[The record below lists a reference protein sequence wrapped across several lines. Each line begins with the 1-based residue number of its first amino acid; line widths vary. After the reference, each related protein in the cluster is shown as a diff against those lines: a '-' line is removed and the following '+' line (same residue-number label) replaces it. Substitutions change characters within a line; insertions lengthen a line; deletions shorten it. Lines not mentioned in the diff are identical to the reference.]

1 MKITKVNMQQ
11 YGNDLRSILDEIS
24 KQKEWD
30 NDSLSVILRRFPK
43 GKNKTFAKDELVY
56 AYNIFKK
63 KNGVDRKIEERIRM
77 KPTRTDSGVAVVT
90 VLTKPFPCPGQCI
103 YCPNEANMPKS
114 YIASEPGAQR
124 ALKNDFDPYAQ
135 TYNRLIA
142 LKSIGHNVEKVELI
156 ILGGTWSVYP
166 KEYQMFFIYE
176 CFRALNNMKKENF
189 EYVTPRKNAF
199 TKISWNDLD
208 KQQKINEIAYCRNV
222 GLVLET
228 RPDYITTEEI
238 INMRKLGATK
248 VQLGIQ
254 SMSNKILK
262 MNQIGRDKTDA
273 IRAFEIGRL
282 AGFKIHAH
290 WMPNLY
296 GSTPKRDISDYK
308 RLWKKDLQPDELKIY
323 PTSVIENTKLNT
335 LYEKGLHKPYS
346 NEELIYV
353 FKNILPLTPRYCRLT
368 RIIRDIPSNE
378 IVAGNKVTNLRQ
390 ILEEEL
396 GKENIIIQDIRK
408 REIKGKKIHFD
419 NLELERIG
427 YDTTVSKEIFLSY
440 KTKDTD
446 QICGFLRLSLPHKKH
461 VRNHFIDEL
470 KGCSMIREVHVYGKV
485 VGLKN
490 RGKGESQHIGLGK
503 LLIEEAERLSKEKK
517 VKKIAVI
524 SAIGTREYY
533 RKRGFKDRSLYMIK
547 EI

>member
-1 MKITKVNMQQ
+1 M
-11 YGNDLRSILDEIS
+11 
-24 KQKEWD
+24 
-30 NDSLSVILRRFPK
+30 
-43 GKNKTFAKDELVY
+43 
-56 AYNIFKK
+56 
-63 KNGVDRKIEERIRM
+63 
-77 KPTRTDSGVAVVT
+77 
-90 VLTKPFPCPGQCI
+90 
-103 YCPNEANMPKS
+103 
-114 YIASEPGAQR
+114 
-124 ALKNDFDPYAQ
+124 
-135 TYNRLIA
+135 
-142 LKSIGHNVEKVELI
+142 
-156 ILGGTWSVYP
+156 
-166 KEYQMFFIYE
+166 
-176 CFRALNNMKKENF
+176 
-189 EYVTPRKNAF
+189 
-199 TKISWNDLD
+199 
-208 KQQKINEIAYCRNV
+208 
-222 GLVLET
+222 
-228 RPDYITTEEI
+228 
-238 INMRKLGATK
+238 
-248 VQLGIQ
+248 
-254 SMSNKILK
+254 
-262 MNQIGRDKTDA
+262 
-273 IRAFEIGRL
+273 
-282 AGFKIHAH
+282 
-290 WMPNLY
+290 
-296 GSTPKRDISDYK
+296 
-308 RLWKKDLQPDELKIY
+308 
-323 PTSVIENTKLNT
+323 
-335 LYEKGLHKPYS
+335 YEKGLHKPYS

-533 RKRGFKDRSLYMIK
+533 RKRGFKNRSLYMIK